1 MNASPEIFR
10 AYDIRGIAN
19 RELTTEI
26 AVRVGMSYGTYLN
39 RNNIHGRVSIGRDIR
54 LSSPHL
60 ERAVAS
66 GLASTGYNVEMIG
79 LVPIPVANYWT
90 WKNDFCGGVY
100 ITASHNPAEYNGI
113 RFRHG
118 DGTGYTE
125 GNVKIKDI
133 FFGDEI
139 HTPSWDEFG
148 EITRIESERVLEK
161 YQKFILPKFS
171 KIDGMKIAIDPGNGA
186 AAGVASTLFEKMGA
200 KVRTINDEPDGRFPN
215 RPSEPSAK
223 NLKDLSIMIKKGDFD
238 FGIGFDGDADRCVF
252 VDDNG
257 EVVKTE
263 KSGLI
268 MVKNIL
274 KKTKGPVLVGVPCS
288 KIVEEELKKEGA
300 EVIWIR
306 VGDVFV
312 CELLKKHDAVFAME
326 NSAHFFAPTLTEY
339 LFDDP
344 FVMSLSLAEIVFKC
358 GKNLSDLTKEM
369 KEYPYEEIKFEC
381 PDEIKFKINDS
392 LQAKFIEEGYR
403 VETIDGVKIWL
414 ENGWVLLRPS
424 NTQPV
429 IRMFV
434 EANSEYELEEIKD
447 RFTKELKEVMKSY
460 LEE

>member
-19 RELTTEI
+19 QELTTEI
-26 AVRVGMSYGTYLN
+26 AVKVGMAYGTYLN
-39 RNNIHGRVSIGRDIR
+39 RNNIHGRISIGRDIR

-66 GLASTGYNVEMIG
+66 GLASTGYDVEMIG

-90 WKNDFCGGVY
+90 WKGDFCGGVY

-118 DGTGYTE
+118 DGTGYTD
-125 GNVKIKDI
+125 GNIEIKDI
-133 FFGDEI
+133 FFGEEM
-139 HTPSWDEFG
+139 HMPSWNEFG
-148 EITRIESERVLEK
+148 EINRVLSEK
-161 YQKFILPKFS
+161 VLEEYQEFILPKFS
-171 KIDGMKIAIDPGNGA
+171 KMNGMKIAIDPGNGA
-186 AAGVASTLFEKMGA
+186 AAGVASLLFEKMGA
-200 KVRTINDEPDGRFPN
+200 KVKTINDEPDGRFPN

-223 NLKDLSIMIKKGDFD
+223 NLKGLSEMIENGNFD

-252 VDDNG
+252 VDNNG
-257 EVVKTE
+257 SVVKTE

-268 MVKNIL
+268 MAKNIL
-274 KKTKGPVLVGVPCS
+274 TKDEGPVLVGVPCS
-288 KIVEEELKKEGA
+288 KIVEEELKEDGV

-312 CELLKKHDAVFAME
+312 CELLKKHNAVFAME
-326 NSAHFFAPTLTEY
+326 SSAHFFAPTLTEY
-339 LFDDP
+339 FFDDP
-344 FVMSLSLAEIVFKC
+344 FVMSLSLAEVVCKSNM
-358 GKNLSDLTKEM
+358 KLSDIVEKM

-381 PDEIKFKINDS
+381 ADEIKFKINEE
-392 LQAKFIEEGYR
+392 LERKFIENGYR

-434 EANSEYELEEIKD
+434 EANNEIEMKKIKSE
-447 RFTKELKEVMKSY
+447 FTKELKDVMKSY
-460 LEE
+460 VKG